1 MSIDAKD
8 IFTAQEKFGK
18 LIENE
23 SARIERMKQAEKPT
37 DFSTKDKIVVGILPG
52 DGIGPI
58 LADSGRGHAGR
69 NQCVFLLWGGVRE
82 IR

>member
-23 SARIERMKQAEKPT
+23 SARIERMKKE
-37 DFSTKDKIVVGILPG
+37 
-52 DGIGPI
+52 
-58 LADSGRGHAGR
+58 
-69 NQCVFLLWGGVRE
+69 GV
-82 IR
+82 